1 MSVDKA
7 ALNNLL
13 VELARALGQMPADQ
27 IEKVANGEF
36 RVEIRCVE
44 PSDKTAI
51 NKILLR
57 RVSEE
62 ELSDVKEKLA
72 AARSRD
78 EGYKIVEEA
87 LPEKERLFAFAKS
100 LDLPVQRRDNTN
112 KMRDKIVTCTVG
124 RRLGGE
130 AIRGGYPS

>member
-13 VELARALGQMPADQ
+13 VELAKALKQMPADQ

-44 PSDKTAI
+44 PGNEAAVHKTAI
-51 NKILLR
+51 G

-72 AARSRD
+72 VARSRD
-78 EGYKIVEEA
+78 EGYKIVQEA

-100 LDLPVQRRDNTN
+100 LDLPVQRKDNAN
-112 KMRDKIVTCTVG
+112 KMRDKIVTSTVG